1 MPATVA
7 REPRPSAIQR
17 FNDWLNHWGPSSHIM
32 RAMDRYFNRLGPQFA
47 GGLTFFTVLSM
58 VPMLM
63 FMFSGLGWA
72 LTVFRPDLLATVM
85 NFIDQNINV
94 GDIQEEI
101 VALIR
106 QYLFG
111 WRGVGLFALIT
122 AIFTGAMWMQSL
134 KQGVRAMSRPDF
146 DIRRRYA
153 FPPMEMILNTL
164 LFVVVMILLLVSLA
178 VNQVGTW
185 LATRIVRW
193 LTERGLDFGEN
204 LLRFLTLTVSLLVA
218 FLLFYLI
225 YSVLPEERTPR
236 VARFRGSVM
245 AAVAFSVL
253 QGAAGLLGRIFA
265 SNRATQIFGPIIVVM
280 LFLNF
285 FAQLIIIIASWVG
298 TWNQPA
304 VARRYHPADE
314 VLRDR
319 SDTIAV
325 VHHWEYAERDLAQ
338 RRQQAAARLNAQ
350 KRFGRWTQSRRRTDE
365 GQHAAKD
372 LEEDAD

>member
-1 MPATVA
+1 
-7 REPRPSAIQR
+7 
-17 FNDWLNHWGPSSHIM
+17 M